1 MDTLEINVQGWPVS
15 YVKLLKQYAEQLRQ
29 ALGQNGLPNTSQKDR
44 KQLAERGVIRLGT
57 QNLPDA
63 LRVPPEGATPS
74 GVLDALLDERT
85 QGR

>member
-1 MDTLEINVQGWPVS
+1 MDTLEINVKGWPVS

-29 ALGQNGLPNTSQKDR
+29 ALGQNGLPEIPQEDRQK
-44 KQLAERGVIRLGT
+44 LAERGVIRLGT

-63 LRVPPEGATPS
+63 LRVPPEGEAPS
-74 GVLDALLDERT
+74 GVLDAFLDERA